1 MSRPRIPAAVAAHHP
16 ATTAAALE
24 VLEDGGHAAD
34 AAVAGI
40 LATCVAETTMTGL
53 GGGGHAIVWDA
64 RRGRAEHLDFFVAIP
79 GLEGRPVT
87 ADVVEVPIHFATEV
101 VLYRI
106 GVRSVGVPGIAA
118 GCAALSER
126 YGTLPWARLV
136 EPALRLAR
144 SGTPVLSTH
153 ATVLEMLAPVLGRNE
168 GGAIYRPDGRLLQA
182 GDVLRQPGLVAALG
196 LLVDEGPRTFRDG
209 TVAEAAVRLM
219 GERGG
224 PLTAADLHAYRAEWR
239 TPHRVSH
246 AGVALHGRDDLSGIL
261 DTLAALPPQGGAT
274 GAQRARALA
283 RALGAPDAEGHTTNT
298 AVVDRHGNAV
308 VATTSLGLGSADWL
322 PGLDFQFN
330 SMLGEVD
337 LAVGPMV
344 PGERMASMTCPTVA
358 VDTDGLLA
366 VAGAAGG
373 ARIRSALVQTLSG
386 VAGEGLDLA
395 TAIER
400 PRLHAVP
407 PVVHVEP
414 DYDEEAAAALAADGH
429 EVRRWQTR
437 HHYFGGVS
445 GADRHGPAADSRR
458 DGACATPD

>member
-1 MSRPRIPAAVAAHHP
+1 VPRPRIPAAVAAHHP
-16 ATTAAALE
+16 ATAQAALE

-34 AAVAGI
+34 AMVAGI

-53 GGGGHAIVWDA
+53 GGGGHALVWDA
-64 RRGRAEHLDFFVAIP
+64 ERGRAEHLDFFVAIP

-87 ADVVEVPIHFATEV
+87 AEHVEVPIHFATEV
-101 VLYRI
+101 IPYSI

-118 GCAALSER
+118 GCAALAER
-126 YGTLPWARLV
+126 HGTLPWARLV
-136 EPALRLAR
+136 EPARRMAR
-144 SGTPVLSTH
+144 TGTVLLGTH
-153 ATVLEMLAPVLGRNE
+153 ATVLEMLAPVLTLNE
-168 GGAIYRPDGRLLQA
+168 GADVYTRDGQLLQA
-182 GDVLRQPGLVAALG
+182 GDVLRQPGLLRALD

-209 TVAEAAVRLM
+209 TIAQAAVRLM
-219 GERGG
+219 EERGG
-224 PLTAADLHAYRAEWR
+224 PLTAVDLAAYRAEWR
-239 TPHRVSH
+239 APHQVEH
-246 AGVALHGRDDLSGIL
+246 AGVGLHGRRDLSGIL
-261 DTLAALPPQGGAT
+261 DTLAALPSQRGCSGPQ
-274 GAQRARALA
+274 QARALA
-283 RALGAPDAEGHTTNT
+283 RVLAGPDADGHTTNT

-337 LAVGPMV
+337 LAIGPLV

-358 VDTDGLLA
+358 VDDEGLLL

-386 VAGEGLDLA
+386 VVGEGLDLE

-414 DYDEEAAAALAADGH
+414 DFDEAAAAALAADGH
-429 EVRRWQTR
+429 RVTRWGTR

-445 GADRHGPAADSRR
+445 GVDRHGPAADSRR
-458 DGACATPD
+458 DGACGRPN